1 MCSWMETRRRRKIK
15 EKKNPLH
22 SADNILIADSP
33 CTSCWWRLLRVL
45 IRRLQAFLGRIFHV
59 RARRSSLLK
68 PQTHKFISKQCRKKE
83 IEPSPQ
89 MAELR
94 TISDNYMTSINS
106 INSSAF
112 STWPTNRSM
121 WTPDVW
127 LCVLS
132 FTECCSFRMNIMT
145 SRMKIASG
153 IIIIKNLLKKSL
165 S

>member
-1 MCSWMETRRRRKIK
+1 MF
-15 EKKNPLH
+15 H
-22 SADNILIADSP
+22 SADDILIPDSP

-45 IRRLQAFLGRIFHV
+45 IRRLQGFLGRIFHV

-68 PQTHKFISKQCRKKE
+68 PQTHKFISKQCRKGA

-94 TISDNYMTSINS
+94 SIFDSYMTS

-112 STWPTNRSM
+112 STWPTNKSM
-121 WTPDVW
+121 WIPDVW

-132 FTECCSFRMNIMT
+132 FTECCSFRMNVMT
-145 SRMKIASG
+145 SRIKIALCG